1 MFQIIHKHT
10 DSDLKHQVNQFI
22 ENWNDDSLY
31 ISTKTSGSTGVP
43 KIIQLEKEKMIA
55 SAKMTGTFFNFSADS
70 TLCLALSPETIGG
83 KMMLV
88 RAMVFNLKLI
98 VVKPSRNPIEQL
110 DEVIDFIALVPMQ
123 MNQILIESK
132 EKLLLLNKI
141 LLGGAPVS
149 NDLIENLAHC
159 KSAVYESF
167 GMTETMSHFAIRSLN
182 QPKTDVFNCLPGV
195 SIDSENGLLSLSI
208 PTLGIQHLKTT
219 DEIEQVGENQFRWL
233 GRRDFAINSGG
244 LKFHPEQ
251 LEQKISHLFE
261 TRFFFAGEPDKEL
274 GQRIVLFVEAE
285 KLEQDQIESIKNSL
299 EKYENPKHIY
309 FIDTFVETQSGK
321 INRIKTQ
328 AIHVKK

>member
-1 MFQIIHKHT
+1 MFQVIHKHT
-10 DSDLKHQVNQFI
+10 DRDLEHQVNQFI
-22 ENWNDDSLY
+22 ENWNNDSLY

-55 SAKMTGTFFNFSADS
+55 SAKMTGTFFNFSSDS

-88 RAMVFNLKLI
+88 RALVFNVKLI
-98 VVKPSRNPIEQL
+98 VMKPSRNPIELL
-110 DEVIDFIALVPMQ
+110 DEAIDFIALVPMQ
-123 MNQILIESK
+123 MNQILIESN
-132 EKLLLLNKI
+132 EKLHFINKI

-149 NDLIENLAHC
+149 NELIEKLAHC

-182 QPKTDVFNCLPGV
+182 QPKTDVFTCLPGV
-195 SIDSENGLLSLSI
+195 SIDSESGLLSLSI
-208 PTLGIQHLKTT
+208 PSLGIHHLKTT

-233 GRRDFAINSGG
+233 GRCDFAINSGG

-251 LEQKISHLFE
+251 LEQKIGQILK
-261 TRFFFAGEPDKEL
+261 TRFFFAGEPDEEL
-274 GQRIVLFVEAE
+274 GQRIVLFVEGE
-285 KLEQDQIESIKNSL
+285 KLEQAQLDSIKNSL